1 MTAKQYFLWGSVLA
15 LLASGLVRWLRP
27 ALLLGAKVTAVTPG
41 EPPTAS
47 VALTYGAGLAPA
59 SVIVD
64 LRNRDGSRS
73 SATVEG
79 RQVFLEVP
87 LAGATDADYQIM
99 TTATYRVL
107 GRPRTVVREFPAGVS
122 VV

>member
-1 MTAKQYFLWGSVLA
+1 MTAKRYFFWGSALA

-27 ALLLGAKVTAVTPG
+27 AFLLGAKVTAVTPG
-41 EPPTAS
+41 DPPIAS
-47 VALTYGAGLAPA
+47 IALTYGAGLAPA

-64 LRNRDGSRS
+64 LRNRDGSGG

-79 RQVFLEVP
+79 RQMFLEVP
-87 LAGATDADYQIM
+87 LIGATDADYRIT

-107 GRPRTVVREFPAGVS
+107 GRPRTVLREFPAGVS